1 MSNSSLVTYTK
12 LSPNCNKP
20 RNHAIDT
27 ITIHVFVGQVTAEEG
42 CNAKKFVKYNPF
54 TGSSCNYVVGH
65 DGSIGLCVEEANRSW
80 CTSNRANDHR
90 AITIE
95 VASDTTH
102 PYVVTNKAYDAL
114 IKLVADICE
123 RNNIKRL
130 LWRGDKKLKGKVEQ
144 QNMTVHR
151 WYANKACPG
160 EYLYS
165 RHSDIAAK
173 VNKLLGVEENDLH
186 VTYKAYAGKWW
197 SEIVDCN
204 DDNSYGYAGVQG
216 KNMTSLMAKADK
228 GTLRYRV
235 HLQKENRWL
244 GWVTGYDAKD
254 KRNGYAGNIGQAID
268 AVQMELTGADGYEIQ
283 YRVSPASSKGWYGW
297 CTGLTNAAGDGYAG
311 VFGKPIDCIQM
322 KVVKK

>member
-1 MSNSSLVTYTK
+1 MSNSKLVTYTK

-20 RNHAIDT
+20 RNHEIDT

-42 CNAKKFVKYNPF
+42 CNAKKFVKYNPI
-54 TGSSCNYVVGH
+54 TGASCNYVVGY

-80 CTSNRANDHR
+80 CTSSRANDHR

-102 PYVVTNKAYDAL
+102 PYVVTNKAYYAL

-130 LWRGDKKLKGKVEQ
+130 LWRGDKNLKGKVEQ

-160 EYLYS
+160 DYLYKL
-165 RHSDIAAK
+165 HGDIAAK
-173 VNKLLGVEENDLH
+173 VNKLLGVEENDIH
-186 VTYKAYAGKWW
+186 VTYKAYSGKWL

-204 DDNSYGYAGVQG
+204 DDNSYGYAGGQG
-216 KNMTSLMAKADK
+216 KAMTALMAKAEK

-244 GWVTGYDAKD
+244 GWVDGYNAKD
-254 KRNGYAGNIGQAID
+254 KKNGYAGNIGQAID
-268 AVQMELTGADGYEIQ
+268 AVQMELKGVDGYEIA
-283 YRVSPASSKGWYGW
+283 YRVSSTATKGWYGW

-311 VFGKPIDCIQM
+311 VMGKPIDCIQM
-322 KVVKK
+322 KIVKK